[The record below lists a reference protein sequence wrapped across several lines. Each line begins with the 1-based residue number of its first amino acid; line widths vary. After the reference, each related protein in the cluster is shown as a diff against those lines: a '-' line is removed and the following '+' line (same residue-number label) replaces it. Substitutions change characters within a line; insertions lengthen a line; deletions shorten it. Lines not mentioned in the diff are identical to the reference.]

1 MNSTALAEL
10 HVGISYSTEELHGT
24 HSVPWSITREIAGS
38 PLSPLFLTLKI
49 E

>member
-10 HVGISYSTEELHGT
+10 HVGISYSTEELHAAR
-24 HSVPWSITREIAGS
+24 SVPWSITREIVGS
-38 PLSPLFLTLKI
+38 PLLPLFLTLKI